1 MLANTGLPLEFLQTV
16 IVPDV
21 LSFAWET
28 DADPE
33 NLGCKIIKLLVEL
46 LVEETD
52 DEGDDQQGDESALP
66 PIIPP
71 SSEHIS
77 DDGVYLLEN
86 GEDALI
92 YFGSSVDSSIL
103 QQILGFTS
111 VDEVPTQL
119 EFHYA
124 SRLNLET
131 TSIETQSVMCPS
143 DMLLSEEHGPDI
155 LLSILS
161 PNSAIPLET
170 LQTVIV
176 PGVLSFARQVEADP
190 VNLGRKIIKFGVEI
204 FLPEPDDE
212 VIDDSLSTLNFKPA
226 SRSSIQALKRMK
238 LGDDEDHLL
247 PFKKRRRLD
256 GLTSSTSE
264 KECSICLDE
273 ISDSEEVA
281 LMPCGHVYHDG
292 CIVRWLETSHLCPLC
307 RYKMPS

>member
-1 MLANTGLPLEFLQTV
+1 MASNSSSQENDNRLEQ
-16 IVPDV
+16 I
-21 LSFAWET
+21 
-28 DADPE
+28 
-33 NLGCKIIKLLVEL
+33 C
-46 LVEETD
+46 
-52 DEGDDQQGDESALP
+52 
-66 PIIPP
+66 
-71 SSEHIS
+71 
-77 DDGVYLLEN
+77 
-86 GEDALI
+86 
-92 YFGSSVDSSIL
+92 SVFDI
-103 QQILGFTS
+103 
-111 VDEVPTQL
+111 QL

-124 SRLNLET
+124 SPLNLET

-161 PNSAIPLET
+161 PNTAIPLET